1 MPENIDRWV
10 GGMRMNKR
18 EIWKKLKKQLK
29 ANQHL
34 IGVAVGSGL
43 TGRYAEKGGA
53 DFILALVPENSGK
66 WVSVLLLDICPFLT
80 VMKSSWISG

>member
-1 MPENIDRWV
+1 MEAIKDLEIRKDDRREGEEVSLTTCRKISTDGW
-10 GGMRMNKR
+10 GAMRMNKR

-34 IGVAVGSGL
+34 IGVAAGSGL

-53 DFILALVPENSGK
+53 DFILR
-66 WVSVLLLDICPFLT
+66 
-80 VMKSSWISG
+80 